1 MVNMVSYKHE
11 IVLTFELKNKA
22 VRAGWS
28 RADKPLQS
36 YSTNRTGDLSKSVI
50 PDVTLI
56 IILSRYT
63 EKNIAAI
70 ITILIHIILF

>member
-1 MVNMVSYKHE
+1 MVNKVSCIRE
-11 IVLTFELKNKA
+11 IVLTFELKNKT

-56 IILSRYT
+56 IISGYT

-70 ITILIHIILF
+70 ITIHIILF

>member
-1 MVNMVSYKHE
+1 MVNMVSCIHE

-36 YSTNRTGDLSKSVI
+36 YSTNRTGDLLKSVI

-56 IILSRYT
+56 IISEYT

>member
-1 MVNMVSYKHE
+1 MVNMVSCIRE
-11 IVLTFELKNKA
+11 TVSAFEQKNKA

-28 RADKPLQS
+28 RADKPLES

-50 PDVTLI
+50 PDVTLLI
-56 IILSRYT
+56 ISGYT

>member
-1 MVNMVSYKHE
+1 MVSMVSCIRE
-11 IVLTFELKNKA
+11 IVLTFELKT

-56 IILSRYT
+56 IISGYT

>member
-1 MVNMVSYKHE
+1 MVNMVSCKRE

-56 IILSRYT
+56 FISVYT